1 MANYTKHYQLH
12 QWEPEDPFLRTDF
25 NEDLEKIDSALGGLG
40 NCRIAT
46 GSYVGTGE
54 RGPDHPNQLTFDFTP
69 QAICLDTHTVDDYNT
84 IPQYYIMFHGASH
97 AFAKDTQSKN
107 VLSWTDTGVSWY
119 HSSLNDSKGATRQFN
134 TSGVTYHYLAIG

>member
-40 NCRIAT
+40 NCRIVA

-54 RGPDHPNQLTFDFTP
+54 FGPEHPNQLTFDFKP
-69 QAICLDTHTVDDYNT
+69 LVIFIDIHTTDDYNSV
-84 IPQYYIMFHGASH
+84 PRYYLFFYGASN
-97 AFAKDTQSKN
+97 AYAAGTQTRNTLTWS
-107 VLSWTDTGVSWY
+107 DTGVSWY
-119 HSSLNDSKGATRQFN
+119 FGDTRDTDGDARQFN
-134 TSGVTYHYLAIG
+134 TSRTYHYLAIG